1 MVFFKL
7 ISYLLH
13 PLLFSFIGT
22 FLYLYLSPEHIL
34 KQQEYIILLIVFVS
48 TYIIP
53 ILLLSL
59 LKKVQLINDFHL
71 NTIDERKFP
80 ILFFII
86 LSFLIG
92 RTLNH
97 IQIVDLL
104 AYSFFG
110 IAIGLSLTYVL
121 FGLKIKTSLHML
133 GIGGIV
139 GFLLIMSYYYELN
152 FNALIASLIILS
164 GLIGMA
170 RIALEAHKPKEVYIG
185 FLLGILSQWLA
196 FLLHQNI

>member
-104 AYSFFG
+104 AEEGAVEEYLGMLAGGSSHPP
-110 IAIGLSLTYVL
+110 LEL
-121 FGLKIKTSLHML
+121 LKS
-133 GIGGIV
+133 
-139 GFLLIMSYYYELN
+139 
-152 FNALIASLIILS
+152 A
-164 GLIGMA
+164 
-170 RIALEAHKPKEVYIG
+170 
-185 FLLGILSQWLA
+185 
-196 FLLHQNI
+196 